1 MQVDGQMVDYPVAF
15 RARALLEMLK
25 QGEMKQAPE
34 GFRTIPRLT
43 PFNAL
48 VGPLYER
55 RDGDAV
61 SIGLRIEE
69 KHTNSRGICHGG
81 VLATLADLALGY
93 AMLAKTGGKGGFVTA
108 HLAVDYAGAARI
120 GDWVESAVEI
130 QRIGSRLAFANCYLM
145 AANSRIVRASAIFA
159 RAGKSA

>member
-1 MQVDGQMVDYPVAF
+1 MKEVPDGF
-15 RARALLEMLK
+15 RA
-25 QGEMKQAPE
+25 
-34 GFRTIPRLT
+34 IPRLS

-55 RDGDAV
+55 RRGTEV

-69 KHTNSRGICHGG
+69 KHSNSRGICHGG
-81 VLATLADLALGY
+81 LLATVADLSLGY

-120 GDWVESAVEI
+120 GDWIESAVEV
-130 QRIGSRLAFANCYLM
+130 QRMGKRLAFANCYLVCGER
-145 AANSRIVRASAIFA
+145 RIVRASAIFA
-159 RAGKSA
+159 LADKTG

>member
-1 MQVDGQMVDYPVAF
+1 M
-15 RARALLEMLK
+15 
-25 QGEMKQAPE
+25 E
-34 GFRTIPRLT
+34 GLS

-61 SIGLRIEE
+61 SIGLQIEQ

-93 AMLAKTGGKGGFVTA
+93 SMLARSGDRGSFLTA
-108 HLAVDYAGAARI
+108 HLAVDYAGAAKA
-120 GDWVESAVEI
+120 GDWLESKVEI
-130 QRIGSRLAFANCYLM
+130 QRVGARLAFANCYLVV
-145 AANSRIVRASAIFA
+145 NGKPIVRASAIFA
-159 RAGKSA
+159 RDGKSSG